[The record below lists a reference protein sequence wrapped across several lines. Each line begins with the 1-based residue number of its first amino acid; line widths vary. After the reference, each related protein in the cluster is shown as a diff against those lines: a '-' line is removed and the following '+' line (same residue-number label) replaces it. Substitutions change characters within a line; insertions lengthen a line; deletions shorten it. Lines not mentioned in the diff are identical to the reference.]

1 MDYSLEDRGITIWK
15 DWEIN
20 LQVLLSAEKGLVVS
34 ILLISAFMDKQ
45 STVTHY

>member
-1 MDYSLEDRGITIWK
+1 MDYSLQDRGITIWK

-34 ILLISAFMDKQ
+34 ILFLFADFCFDG
-45 STVTHY
+45 

>member
-1 MDYSLEDRGITIWK
+1 MDYSLQDRGITIWK

-34 ILLISAFMDKQ
+34 ILLLFADFSF
-45 STVTHY
+45 HG